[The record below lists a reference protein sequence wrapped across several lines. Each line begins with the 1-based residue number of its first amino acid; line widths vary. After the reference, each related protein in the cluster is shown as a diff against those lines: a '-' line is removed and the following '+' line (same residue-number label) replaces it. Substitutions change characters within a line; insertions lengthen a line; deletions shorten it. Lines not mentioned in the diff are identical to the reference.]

1 MVNVFV
7 SRSDLKLAV
16 DAWVDGKAAE
26 YGSISSW
33 DVSRVN
39 DFSSL
44 FRFASNVM
52 CETFNGDIGRWD
64 TSKVTNMEQ
73 TF

>member
-39 DFSSL
+39 DFSEL
-44 FRFASNVM
+44 FCGFSW
-52 CETFNGDIGRWD
+52 CGGR
-64 TSKVTNMEQ
+64 
-73 TF
+73 

>member
-16 DAWVDGKAAE
+16 NAWIDGKAAE

-44 FRFASNVM
+44 FGLATSS
-52 CETFNGDIGRWD
+52 TINGDIGRWD
-64 TSKVTNMEQ
+64 TSRVTNMRE
-73 TF
+73 TLDGK